1 MLISVTNPIQATWI
15 FSLVFFIV
23 LLVSI
28 KPRKIIEWF
37 PSSLTTELKGAAI
50 LMIVLSHI
58 GYFLVTDTRFLWP
71 LSIMAG
77 VGVNLFLFLS
87 GFGLTASQMKK
98 SLNAWQFYKKRLL
111 KLFQP
116 FWLALIVLFGLNFI
130 FSGPDYSWGYILK
143 SFLGIFTQADL
154 YNDINSPLWYF
165 TFILGYYFL
174 YPLVFFKKAPWLSA
188 ILLYIAGYL
197 FVYFEPTAFD
207 YIIHMYKIHIVAFPL
222 GVLAAWGITKLKS
235 PEILEKLS
243 RGWKA
248 IGYYVVML
256 GLLAVFIY
264 ANYNSGIG
272 NPVKEQWMSI
282 IAVVAISLVFVLK
295 KIEFKLFYWLGLYSY
310 EIYLWHWPIM
320 YRYDFLYRFM
330 PVWLATILYLAFF
343 VGLGWGANKIIEL
356 ILKKKTVSAI
366 ETGDKNIDKSK

>member
-15 FSLVFFIV
+15 FSIILFIA

-28 KPRKIIEWF
+28 RPRKITEWF
-37 PSSLTTELKGAAI
+37 PSSLTTELKGMAI

-77 VGVNLFLFLS
+77 IGVNLFLFLS
-87 GFGLTASQMKK
+87 GFGLTASQLKK
-98 SLNAWQFYKKRLL
+98 SLSVWQFYKKRLL

-116 FWLALIVLFGLNFI
+116 FWLALIVFFGLNFI
-130 FSGPDYSWGYILK
+130 CAGPNYSWSYILK
-143 SFLGIFTQADL
+143 AFLGIFTQADL
-154 YNDINSPLWYF
+154 YKDINSPLWYF

-174 YPLVFFKKAPWLSA
+174 YPLVFSKKAPWLSA
-188 ILLYIAGYL
+188 ILLYVAGYL
-197 FVYFEPTAFD
+197 VVYFQPAVLNN
-207 YIIHMYKIHIVAFPL
+207 IIHMYRIHIVAFPL

-248 IGYYVVML
+248 FGYYAVIL

-264 ANYNSGIG
+264 ANYNSGVG

-282 IAVVAISLVFVLK
+282 LAVIAISLVFVLK

-320 YRYDFLYRFM
+320 YHYDFLYRFM
-330 PVWLATILYLAFF
+330 PVWLATALYLVFF
-343 VGLGWGANKIIEL
+343 VGLGWAVSKLVGMIGS
-356 ILKKKTVSAI
+356 KKEINQPVAAQPVK
-366 ETGDKNIDKSK
+366 